1 MAKIE
6 KLYNDIAN
14 FILLIVLSPL
24 ILIIIVLL
32 IPVLLFGLLFMKY
45 ESLRDKSRL
54 KKLIKRN
61 DQKIFFAYADYNEV
75 NFDEYFRNNY
85 SEISLIKITNRRV
98 DGLLFNYLIKDCKAK
113 CYPRLIKINKNELIH
128 KEHYNSFKNLVRRN
142 KSYAEFHKLLDASI
156 KNLKRL

>member
-54 KKLIKRN
+54 KKLIKSN
-61 DQKIFFAYADYNEV
+61 DQKIFFVYADYNEFD
-75 NFDEYFRNNY
+75 FDEYFRNNH

-98 DGLLFNYLIKDCKAK
+98 EGLLFNYLIKNCKTK
-113 CYPRLIKINKNELIH
+113 CYPRLVKIRGRELIH
-128 KEHYNSFKNLVRRN
+128 KEHYNSFKNLVKRN
-142 KSYAEFHKLLDASI
+142 KNYEEFYNLLDASI